1 MQPNNAKSALS
12 SATECLET
20 TVKKPAEDQDNEED
34 ELSGNEENEADV
46 VMRTE
51 IVVAIKDSA

>member
-1 MQPNNAKSALS
+1 M
-12 SATECLET
+12 
-20 TVKKPAEDQDNEED
+20 KKPAEDQDNEDD

-46 VMRTE
+46 VMRTQ